1 MKLMSCIGGTLGAL
15 ESSRVSPP
23 PILCRVFLAYLGL
36 GKKRA
41 MRDGA
46 NLRVFFSVVL
56 VTVFKGAISLSFGW
70 GGEVSGQKE
79 FGIS

>member
-1 MKLMSCIGGTLGAL
+1 MGGTGA
-15 ESSRVSPP
+15 RAVSGCPRRSYKVWEQQGE
-23 PILCRVFLAYLGL
+23 IRRCEMVER
-36 GKKRA
+36 KKGGRGE
-41 MRDGA
+41 GA

>member
-1 MKLMSCIGGTLGAL
+1 
-15 ESSRVSPP
+15 
-23 PILCRVFLAYLGL
+23 
-36 GKKRA
+36 

>member
-1 MKLMSCIGGTLGAL
+1 MSCISGTLGAL
-15 ESSRVSPP
+15 ESSRVSPPP